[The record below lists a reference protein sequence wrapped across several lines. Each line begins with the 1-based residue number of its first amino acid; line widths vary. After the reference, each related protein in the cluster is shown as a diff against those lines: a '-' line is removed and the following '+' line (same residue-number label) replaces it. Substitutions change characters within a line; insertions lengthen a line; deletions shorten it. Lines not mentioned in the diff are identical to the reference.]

1 MEEKIIEYEIF
12 DHPGMIYNCEKKHYF
27 SEKDSVEG
35 IIKYLENEFEVTVKE
50 INDEKNKGLIIV
62 DNTSR
67 GAMDELYIKI
77 EEVSYDKVCSMMVQ
91 SLKDLD
97 EFIINFE

>member
-27 SEKDSVEG
+27 SKKDSVEG

-50 INDEKNKGLIIV
+50 INDEKNKALIIV

-77 EEVSYDKVCSMMVQ
+77 EEVNYEKVCSMMVQ
-91 SLKDLD
+91 SVKAL
-97 EFIINFE
+97 ECFIFKFE